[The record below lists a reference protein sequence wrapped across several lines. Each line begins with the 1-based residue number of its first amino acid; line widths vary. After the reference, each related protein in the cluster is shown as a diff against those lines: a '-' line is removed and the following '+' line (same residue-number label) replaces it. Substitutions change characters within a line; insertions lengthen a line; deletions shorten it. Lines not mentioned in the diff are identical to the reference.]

1 MKKKLFIAGDSTAA
15 QKSGEAKPETGWGEK
30 LSCFLSSEIEV
41 RNYAQNGRSTES
53 FITEK
58 RLDQIIKEIG
68 PGDFLLI
75 QFGHN
80 DQKIDT
86 PIGTMP
92 YGDYQENLARFVE
105 VALAKNSF
113 PLLLTS
119 VTRRDNLP
127 DGRLNPKTL
136 GDYPEA
142 MIALGETLAV
152 PVIDVYRLTQDYYGR
167 LGMEETKKLHLHLAA
182 GQHPN
187 YPAGVADNTHFND
200 YGAHQIA
207 RIIAENIRLMEHPL
221 SAYVRC

>member
-30 LSCFLSSEIEV
+30 LSCFLSSDIEV

-58 RLDQIIKEIG
+58 RLDQIAKEIG

-92 YGDYQENLARFVE
+92 YDDYQENLSQFVE

-127 DGRLNPKTL
+127 DGRLNPETL
-136 GDYPEA
+136 GDYPQA
-142 MIALGETLAV
+142 MIALGERLAV

>member
-30 LSCFLSSEIEV
+30 FSCFLSSEIEV
-41 RNYAQNGRSTES
+41 HNYAQNGRSTKS

-58 RLDQIIKEIG
+58 RLNQIAKEIG

-86 PIGTMP
+86 PIGTMA

-105 VALAKNSF
+105 VARTKNAH

-119 VTRRDNLP
+119 VTRRIIYRMADSIRKHLVTTLQQWLLW
-127 DGRLNPKTL
+127 GRDWPFLL
-136 GDYPEA
+136 S
-142 MIALGETLAV
+142 MSIA
-152 PVIDVYRLTQDYYGR
+152 
-167 LGMEETKKLHLHLAA
+167 
-182 GQHPN
+182 
-187 YPAGVADNTHFND
+187 
-200 YGAHQIA
+200 
-207 RIIAENIRLMEHPL
+207 
-221 SAYVRC
+221 

>member
-30 LSCFLSSEIEV
+30 FSCFLSSEIEV
-41 RNYAQNGRSTES
+41 RNYAQNGRSTKS

-58 RLDQIIKEIG
+58 RLDQIAKEIG

-86 PIGTMP
+86 PIGTMA
-92 YGDYQENLARFVE
+92 YGDYPENLARFVE
-105 VALAKNSF
+105 VARTKNAH

-119 VTRRDNLP
+119 VTRRDYLP
-127 DGRLNPKTL
+127 NGRLNPETL
-136 GDYPEA
+136 GDYPAA
-142 MIALGETLAV
+142 MVALGERLAV

-167 LGMEETKKLHLHLAA
+167 LGMDETKKLHLHLAA
-182 GQHPN
+182 GKHPN
-187 YPAGVADNTHFND
+187 YPAGVTDNTHFND

-221 SAYVRC
+221 RAYVR

>member
-15 QKSGEAKPETGWGEK
+15 QKSGGAKPETGWGEK
-30 LSCFLSSEIEV
+30 FSCFLSSEIEV

-58 RLDQIIKEIG
+58 RLDQIAKEIS
-68 PGDFLLI
+68 PGDFMLI

-80 DQKIDT
+80 DQKIDL

-92 YGDYQENLARFVE
+92 YEDYQENLAQFVE

-127 DGRLNPKTL
+127 DGRLNPETL

-142 MIALGETLAV
+142 MIALGERLAV
-152 PVIDVYRLTQDYYGR
+152 PVIDVYRLTQDYYQR
-167 LGMEETKKLHLHLAA
+167 LGMEETIKLHLHLTT

-187 YPAGVADNTHFND
+187 YPAGIADNTHFND

>member
-41 RNYAQNGRSTES
+41 RNYSQNGRSTES

-167 LGMEETKKLHLHLAA
+167 LGMEETKKLHLHLAP

-207 RIIAENIRLMEHPL
+207 RIIAVAIRETEHPL
-221 SAYVRC
+221 KRYVR

>member
-1 MKKKLFIAGDSTAA
+1 MKNKLFIAGDSTAA
-15 QKSGEAKPETGWGEK
+15 QKSGEVKPETGWGEK
-30 LSCFLSSEIEV
+30 FSYFLSSEIEV

-58 RLDQIIKEIG
+58 RLDQIAKEIG

-80 DQKIDT
+80 DQKIDL
-86 PIGTMP
+86 PIGTIP
-92 YGDYQENLARFVE
+92 YSDYQENLVRFIE
-105 VALAKNSF
+105 VARAKNAY

-127 DGRLNPKTL
+127 DGQLNPETL

-142 MIALGETLAV
+142 MIALGEKLAV
-152 PVIDVYRLTQDYYGR
+152 PVIDVYRLTQDYYQR
-167 LGMEETKKLHLHLAA
+167 LGKEETKKLHLHLAA

-200 YGAHQIA
+200 FGAHQIA
-207 RIIAENIRLMEHPL
+207 RIIAAAIREAEHPL
-221 SAYVRC
+221 SEYVR